1 MQLTKN
7 FKKEEFDSKD
17 GAEMPKDV
25 LENIK
30 LLAKY
35 VQIIRNE
42 AGVPLVINSGY
53 RSPQHNAKVGGV
65 KNSYHVQGKASD
77 LNPKGITPK
86 QLYDFYYEVLEP
98 KKCNICNNKTKFLN
112 FKNGY
117 DKVCS
122 RSCRKTLLSK
132 EYIPDFNN
140 IISTEELKIF
150 Y

>member
-7 FKKEEFDSKD
+7 FKKDEFDSKD
-17 GAEMPKDV
+17 GAEMPIEV

-35 VQIIRNE
+35 VQLIRNE
-42 AGVPLVINSGY
+42 AGVSLVINSGY

-86 QLYDFYYEVLEP
+86 QLYDVILKLIKGGVIYNGGVGLYDTFVHYDIGGKGRRWDYR
-98 KKCNICNNKTKFLN
+98 KKK
-112 FKNGY
+112 
-117 DKVCS
+117 
-122 RSCRKTLLSK
+122 
-132 EYIPDFNN
+132 
-140 IISTEELKIF
+140 
-150 Y
+150 

>member
-7 FKKEEFDSKD
+7 FTKKEFDSKD

-42 AGVPLVINSGY
+42 DGVPLVINSGY

-77 LNPKGITPK
+77 INSKVLTPK
-86 QLYDFYYEVLEP
+86 QLYEVILKLIKGGVIYNGGVGLYDTFVHYDIGGQGRRWDYR
-98 KKCNICNNKTKFLN
+98 KKK
-112 FKNGY
+112 
-117 DKVCS
+117 
-122 RSCRKTLLSK
+122 
-132 EYIPDFNN
+132 
-140 IISTEELKIF
+140 
-150 Y
+150 

>member
-35 VQIIRNE
+35 VQLIRNE
-42 AGVPLVINSGY
+42 VGVPLVINSGY

-65 KNSYHVQGKASD
+65 KNSYHVQGKAGD
-77 LNPKGITPK
+77 LKPKGITSK
-86 QLYDFYYEVLEP
+86 QLYDVIIKLIKGGFIYNGGVGLYDTFVHYDIGCQGRRWDYR
-98 KKCNICNNKTKFLN
+98 KKK
-112 FKNGY
+112 
-117 DKVCS
+117 
-122 RSCRKTLLSK
+122 
-132 EYIPDFNN
+132 
-140 IISTEELKIF
+140 
-150 Y
+150 

>member
-30 LLAKY
+30 MLSKY
-35 VQIIRNE
+35 VQLIRNE
-42 AGVPLVINSGY
+42 IGVQLVINSGY

-77 LNPKGITPK
+77 LSSSKITPK
-86 QLYDFYYEVLEP
+86 ELYDAILKLIADGKIY
-98 KKCNICNNKTKFLN
+98 
-112 FKNGY
+112 NGGVGLYNTFVHY
-117 DKVCS
+117 DIGGKG
-122 RSCRKTLLSK
+122 RRWDYRK
-132 EYIPDFNN
+132 
-140 IISTEELKIF
+140 
-150 Y
+150 

>member
-1 MQLTKN
+1 MHLTKN

-35 VQIIRNE
+35 VQLIRNE
-42 AGVPLVINSGY
+42 VGVPLVINSGY

-77 LNPKGITPK
+77 LKPKGITPK
-86 QLYDFYYEVLEP
+86 QLYDVIIKLIKGGVIYNGGVGLYDTFVHYDIGGQGRRWDYR
-98 KKCNICNNKTKFLN
+98 KKK
-112 FKNGY
+112 
-117 DKVCS
+117 
-122 RSCRKTLLSK
+122 
-132 EYIPDFNN
+132 
-140 IISTEELKIF
+140 
-150 Y
+150 

>member
-30 LLAKY
+30 MLSKY
-35 VQIIRNE
+35 VQLIRNE
-42 AGVPLVINSGY
+42 IGVQLVINSGY

-77 LNPKGITPK
+77 LSSSKITSK
-86 QLYDFYYEVLEP
+86 ELYDSILKLIADGKIY
-98 KKCNICNNKTKFLN
+98 
-112 FKNGY
+112 NGGVGLYNTFVHY
-117 DKVCS
+117 DIGGKG
-122 RSCRKTLLSK
+122 RRWDYRK
-132 EYIPDFNN
+132 
-140 IISTEELKIF
+140 
-150 Y
+150 

>member
-30 LLAKY
+30 MLSKY
-35 VQIIRNE
+35 VQLIRNE
-42 AGVPLVINSGY
+42 IGVQLVINSGY

-77 LNPKGITPK
+77 LKPKGITPK
-86 QLYDFYYEVLEP
+86 QLYDVIIKLIKGGVIYNGGVGLYDTFVHYDIGGQGIRWDYR
-98 KKCNICNNKTKFLN
+98 KKK
-112 FKNGY
+112 
-117 DKVCS
+117 
-122 RSCRKTLLSK
+122 
-132 EYIPDFNN
+132 
-140 IISTEELKIF
+140 
-150 Y
+150 

>member
-35 VQIIRNE
+35 VQLIRNE
-42 AGVPLVINSGY
+42 VGVPLVINSGY

-77 LNPKGITPK
+77 LKPKGITPK
-86 QLYDFYYEVLEP
+86 QLYDVIIKLIKGGVIYNGGVGLYDTFVHYDIGWQGVRWDYR
-98 KKCNICNNKTKFLN
+98 KKK
-112 FKNGY
+112 
-117 DKVCS
+117 
-122 RSCRKTLLSK
+122 
-132 EYIPDFNN
+132 
-140 IISTEELKIF
+140 
-150 Y
+150 